1 MTKLRVG
8 EEVFGLEESVSGAS
22 LGDLYQLKVQTRRD
36 GLPGVSVRT
45 ISEALAAAGERA
57 SEPGFTALDLLDD
70 EVFLQNLVGLVFLA
84 RRRAGHQITVEQAGS
99 VSFQDI
105 ELIADEADGVGEFPK
120 GEAPDVE

>member
-22 LGDLYQLKVQTRRD
+22 LGDLYQLKVQTSRD
-36 GLPGVSVRT
+36 GLPGVSVKT
-45 ISEALAAAGERA
+45 ISEALTRAGERA
-57 SEPGFTALDLLDD
+57 SEPNFDTLDLLDD

-84 RRRAGHQITVEQAGS
+84 RRSAGQQVTFEQAAQ

-105 ELIADEADGVGEFPK
+105 ELIADDTEEPELPK
-120 GEAPDVE
+120 DEEPVVE